1 VKFFRIALVV
11 LALAAAL
18 VPIPPGIVERWYS
31 QRAYLA
37 LQPSVTRISSL
48 VSVALLD
55 IAIGISLLLLI
66 VVFVRRLRTA
76 GVFAATGRTFVTLI
90 VAAAVFYLWFLALWG
105 LNYRRVP
112 LEQKIAYDESRVGRD
127 QALKIGR
134 LAVEQVNALEGAS
147 AQSSPDDSG
156 LSIAFAGVQRDLGAT
171 KYALVAQPKR
181 SLLTWYF
188 RKAAFDGM
196 TDPWFLE
203 VIVNP
208 EVLPFE
214 RPFVLAHEWAHLAGY
229 SDESEA
235 NFVALMTCVRASPP
249 ARYSGWLSAYEYAAS
264 ALPRDDRRVLSASLS
279 PAVVADLTAARER
292 LARASPVVSAA
303 ARGAYDKYLR
313 ANRIQEGI
321 ANYNAVVRLILGT
334 AFDLNWKP
342 ELRQ

>member
-1 VKFFRIALVV
+1 VKLLRIALVL

-18 VPIPPGIVERWYS
+18 VPMPPGVVERWYS

-37 LQPSVTRISSL
+37 FQPAVTRFSSL
-48 VSVALLD
+48 VPVALLD
-55 IAIGISLLLLI
+55 IAIAISLLLLI

-76 GVFAATGRTFVTLI
+76 GAFVAVGRTLVTLI

-112 LEQKIAYDESRVGRD
+112 LEQKIAYDQSRVGRD
-127 QALKIGR
+127 QALRIGR
-134 LAVEQVNALEGAS
+134 LAVEQVNALKAP
-147 AQSSPDDSG
+147 ALPSPDDRD
-156 LSIAFAGVQRDLGAT
+156 LSIAFAGVQRDLGALT
-171 KYALVAQPKR
+171 SALVAQPKR

-208 EVLPFE
+208 DVLPFE

-235 NFVALMTCVRASPP
+235 NFIALIACVRASPS

-264 ALPRDDRRVLSASLS
+264 ALPRDDRRALAASLS
-279 PAVVADLTAARER
+279 PAVVADLAAARER
-292 LARASPVVSAA
+292 LALASPTVSMA

-321 ANYNAVVRLILGT
+321 ANYNAVVRLMLGT